1 MTGAEGGRGRWAA
14 IPVFALILATAF
26 PFYWAI
32 ASSLT
37 PESQLFRAPPPDPE
51 DAGARPLPR
60 ALRRARI
67 LDPDPEFAD
76 RGGRTTT
83 LFCVTV
89 GALCAYALARL
100 RFRGKVPLL
109 ASFSRWSMFPQIS
122 VVSPLYLLL
131 RALHLINTYP
141 GLILPYLTFAMP
153 LTVWLLVGIF
163 RQLPRGAR
171 GGRDGGRASR
181 FRAFR
186 EVVIPLALPGLATTA
201 ILTFVYSWNEFL
213 FALSFT
219 LGPERQT
226 VPVAI
231 ALLRGQ
237 YQVPWGQILA
247 GSIVATVPVALL
259 VLAFQRRIVQGLT
272 AGAVKG

>member
-1 MTGAEGGRGRWAA
+1 MTGEGRGRERWAA
-14 IPVFALILATAF
+14 AAVAMLILATAF

-32 ASSLT
+32 VSSFT
-37 PESQLFRAPPPDPE
+37 PESQLYQSPSLIPGTLVLDHY
-51 DAGARPLPR
+51 R
-60 ALRRARI
+60 ALFAERAFWIPIRNSLI
-67 LDPDPEFAD
+67 VA
-76 RGGRTTT
+76 GTTT
-83 LFCVTV
+83 AFCVTV

-100 RFRGKVPLL
+100 RFRGKVFLL
-109 ASFSRWSMFPQIS
+109 GLILAVSMFPQIS
-122 VVSPLYLLL
+122 VVSPLFLLL

-163 RQLPRGAR
+163 RQLPAELEEAAMV
-171 GGRDGGRASR
+171 DGASR
-181 FRAFR
+181 LRTFR

-247 GSIVATVPVALL
+247 GSIIATTPVALL

>member
-1 MTGAEGGRGRWAA
+1 MVDGA
-14 IPVFALILATAF
+14 
-26 PFYWAI
+26 
-32 ASSLT
+32 S
-37 PESQLFRAPPPDPE
+37 
-51 DAGARPLPR
+51 
-60 ALRRARI
+60 
-67 LDPDPEFAD
+67 
-76 RGGRTTT
+76 
-83 LFCVTV
+83 
-89 GALCAYALARL
+89 RL
-100 RFRGKVPLL
+100 RTL
-109 ASFSRWSMFPQIS
+109 
-122 VVSPLYLLL
+122 
-131 RALHLINTYP
+131 
-141 GLILPYLTFAMP
+141 
-153 LTVWLLVGIF
+153 
-163 RQLPRGAR
+163 
-171 GGRDGGRASR
+171 
-181 FRAFR
+181 R
-186 EVVIPLALPGLATTA
+186 EVVVPLALPGLATTA